1 MSATSA
7 EDDSAAG
14 DPVAR
19 AGELRALIVHHNER
33 YHTLDDPEITD
44 AEYDALVRALRD
56 LEAEHP
62 DLAVPDS
69 PTSQVGAAPST
80 LFAPVVHHVRMM
92 SLDNAFSPE
101 ELQAWADRVG
111 KQVPP
116 DTAFECELK
125 IDGLAISLLYRD
137 GRFVQ
142 AATRGDGTTGED
154 VTANIATVGA
164 IPKELD
170 PAAGPLPEVLEV
182 RGEVYMP
189 IAAFD
194 DLNRRQA
201 EAGDRLFVN
210 PRNSAAGSLRQ
221 KDPGVTATRALSF
234 WAYQVGEVRPEPS
247 VAGGQLPDLATSQ
260 STTLAWLGRAGFPVN
275 PEVHLVEGLNGVL
288 EFCARWEE
296 HRHDLDYEID
306 GVVVK
311 VDDLDLQRELGS
323 TSRAPR
329 WAIAYKFPPEERSTT
344 LRHIAVSI
352 GRTGKATPF
361 AVLEPVFVGG
371 ATVGLATLH
380 NEDQVR
386 LKDVRPGDT
395 VIVRKA
401 GDVIPEVVGP
411 LRVKGRRRKPA
422 WKFPTTCPVCAAPL
436 VRLEGESDTF
446 CTNLDCPGQ
455 RVQRIAHF
463 ASRSAMDIEGLGEQR
478 VQLLVDNGL
487 LVDVADLY
495 GFTPETFAGLEGFAE
510 LSTANLLA
518 AIDDSRQRPLSR
530 VLIGLGIRHLGQVGS
545 TALARA
551 CRDLDV
557 ILTADESTLA
567 EIDGVGPVIASSV
580 MAWFDSPV
588 NRSVVDRLRAAG
600 LQFTEPGVDT
610 GGADPDLEQTLGG
623 RSVVVTGTL
632 DGYTRDEAEAAVA
645 ARGGKSPGTV
655 SKKTYAVVVGR
666 APGASKVSKAEQLG
680 VPIVDGASF
689 EEFLAMGELPE
700 ERSSAN

>member
-1 MSATSA
+1 MSGAPGSPR
-7 EDDSAAG
+7 E

-19 AGELRALIVHHNER
+19 AAELRTLIAHHNER
-33 YHTLDDPEITD
+33 YHTLDDPEVTD
-44 AEYDALVRALRD
+44 AEYDALVRELRE
-56 LEAEHP
+56 LEAAHP

-69 PTSQVGAAPST
+69 PTTTVGAAPST

-101 ELQAWADRVG
+101 ELRAWADRVG

-154 VTANIATVGA
+154 VTANIATVAA
-164 IPKELD
+164 IPKQLD
-170 PAAGPLPEVLEV
+170 PAVGPVPEVLEV

-201 EAGDRLFVN
+201 EAGERLFVN

-221 KDPGVTATRALSF
+221 KDPAVTASRALSF

-247 VAGGQLPDLATSQ
+247 VAGDVLADLALRQ
-260 STTLAWLGRAGFPVN
+260 STTLAWLGRAGFPIN
-275 PEVHLVEGLNGVL
+275 PEVHLVQGLDEVI

-296 HRHDLDYEID
+296 HRHDLGYEID

-329 WAIAYKFPPEERSTT
+329 WAIAYKFPPEERSTK
-344 LRHIAVSI
+344 LLDIAVSI

-361 AVLEPVFVGG
+361 AVLDPVFVGG
-371 ATVGLATLH
+371 STVSLATLH

-395 VIVRKA
+395 VVVRKA

-422 WKFPTTCPVCAAPL
+422 WVFPTVCPVCAAPL
-436 VRLEGESDTF
+436 VRLDGESDTF

-478 VQLLVDNGL
+478 VQLLADRGL

-495 GFTPETFAGLEGFAE
+495 GFTPETFAGIEGFAE
-510 LSTANLLA
+510 LSITNLLG
-518 AIDDSRQRPLSR
+518 AIDESRQRPLSR
-530 VLIGLGIRHLGQVGS
+530 VLIGLGIRHLGTVGS

-551 CRDLDV
+551 CRDLDG
-557 ILTADESTLA
+557 ILSADEATLA
-567 EIDGVGPVIASSV
+567 EVDGVGPVIAASV
-580 MAWFDSPV
+580 VAWFASPL
-588 NRSVVDRLRAAG
+588 NRSVVDRLRSAGLHLSEPGADAAG
-600 LQFTEPGVDT
+600 G
-610 GGADPDLEQTLGG
+610 DPDLPQTLEG

-632 DGYTRDEAEAAVA
+632 EGYTREEAEAAVVT
-645 ARGGKSPGTV
+645 RGGKSPGTV

-666 APGASKVSKAEQLG
+666 SPGASKVSKAEQLG
-680 VPIVDGASF
+680 IPVVDGAGF
-689 EEFLAMGELPE
+689 EQFLSTGDLPE
-700 ERSSAN
+700 PS